1 MADILYYSAYIPN
14 INSEVY
20 SKHRSLGRL
29 SLILVLICSNANL
42 LGSTHMHALTP
53 FNSSLTHTQPTSF
66 GYKWF
71 WPSRQWKPINKN
83 LGEWGYPLKDN
94 LQDQTWPLRNA
105 TTSCSRAPTHTY
117 IRSLS
122 LPLNFC
128 LASLSALTTDG
139 VLIKSSRNITVSK
152 QCSACQFHNCWVLI
166 QPLTCSIQIGREPT
180 VLAPTGSSLLARSC
194 GVLQQLASLRKV
206 NCGSCHASWHRV

>member
-20 SKHRSLGRL
+20 SEHRSLGRL

-42 LGSTHMHALTP
+42 LGSTHMHALSA

-66 GYKWF
+66 GHRPF

-105 TTSCSRAPTHTY
+105 TKSGSRAPTHIHALTF
-117 IRSLS
+117 SPSPCLA
-122 LPLNFC
+122 LNFC
-128 LASLSALTTDG
+128 LDSLSALTTDG

-180 VLAPTGSSLLARSC
+180 VLAPTAAACSPAAAECFSS
-194 GVLQQLASLRKV
+194 
-206 NCGSCHASWHRV
+206 